1 MSNKVSVVMYHYV
14 RNLQESKYP
23 KIKGLDL
30 PLFEEQLDYLQKN
43 YSIVDID
50 TVIEAYENKAI
61 LPPKAVLLT
70 FDDGYSDH
78 YDNVFPILKKRKIS
92 GAFYPSVKAITEHSM
107 LDVNKIHFILAAK
120 ENKKKLIEDIFV
132 QLDTYRESYSLAN
145 NEFYIKKLAIA
156 GKYDTKE
163 VVFIKRLL
171 QRELVESLRNII
183 TNFLFHKYVSCDEED
198 FSREIYMS
206 VEQIKHMQENEMH
219 IGSHGFEHYWL
230 SYLDKKN
237 QLTEINKSL
246 EFLKRIGGNIEK
258 WTMCYP
264 YGSYNNDTLNILKDK
279 GCKLRFTTQT
289 NVADILISNKLEL
302 PRLDTNDIPKCRHAK
317 VDEWYY
323 RG

>member
-78 YDNVFPILKKRKIS
+78 YDNVFPILKKRKIL

-120 ENKKKLIEDIFV
+120 ENKKK
-132 QLDTYRESYSLAN
+132 N
-145 NEFYIKKLAIA
+145 
-156 GKYDTKE
+156 
-163 VVFIKRLL
+163 
-171 QRELVESLRNII
+171 
-183 TNFLFHKYVSCDEED
+183 
-198 FSREIYMS
+198 
-206 VEQIKHMQENEMH
+206 
-219 IGSHGFEHYWL
+219 
-230 SYLDKKN
+230 
-237 QLTEINKSL
+237 
-246 EFLKRIGGNIEK
+246 
-258 WTMCYP
+258 
-264 YGSYNNDTLNILKDK
+264 
-279 GCKLRFTTQT
+279 
-289 NVADILISNKLEL
+289 
-302 PRLDTNDIPKCRHAK
+302 
-317 VDEWYY
+317 
-323 RG
+323 